1 MATAIASKAGR
12 FSSESVKA
20 GDRLLKAVKDRLI
33 KKGQK
38 LDYEKLRKDGYSESM
53 IARLKKL

>member
-1 MATAIASKAGR
+1 MATAVAPKRRKFG
-12 FSSESVKA
+12 SESVKA

-33 KKGQK
+33 KKGEK
-38 LDYEKLRKDGYSESM
+38 VDYEKLRKDGYSESM